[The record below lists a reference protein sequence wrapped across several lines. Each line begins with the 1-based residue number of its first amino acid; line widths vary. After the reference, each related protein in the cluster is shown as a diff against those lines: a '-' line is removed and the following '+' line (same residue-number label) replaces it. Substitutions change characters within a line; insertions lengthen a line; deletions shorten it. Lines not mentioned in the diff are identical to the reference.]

1 MLRLSVPLRLAL
13 ARLTLPLMVATAFGV
28 MLLGKADTVVVER
41 ARMAVADVLAPVH
54 AVVSEPMA
62 AIRAG
67 IAEAVGLVALHSEN
81 ARLREENERLRRWQA
96 AALALEQENATLR
109 RMTGFVADPVPAFRT
124 ARVVAD
130 AGGIYARA
138 VLLRTGPDLQPVR
151 GQVAMDERG
160 LAGRVTEVG
169 SRSARI
175 LLVTDL
181 NSRIPVV
188 LEGSGARAVMAG
200 TNGAR
205 PRLQHWP
212 EGTRPAEGQRVV
224 TLGDAA
230 TVPGGLPV
238 GVVRWTESGAAE
250 VELFARLDRLDV
262 LRLFELGLSGIL
274 PPEAVARPQPRGRR

>member
-13 ARLTLPLMVATAFGV
+13 ARLTLPGLVAAAFGT
-28 MLLGKADTVVVER
+28 MLLGKADTVLVER
-41 ARMAVADVLAPVH
+41 ARMALADILAPVH
-54 AVVSEPMA
+54 AVVSEPLGA
-62 AIRAG
+62 ARAV
-67 IAEAVGLVALHSEN
+67 IEEAQHLVALRSEN

-96 AALALEQENATLR
+96 AALALETENAALR
-109 RMTGFVADPVPAFRT
+109 RMAGFVPDPQPPFRT
-124 ARVVAD
+124 VRVVAD
-130 AGGIYARA
+130 AGGTYARA
-138 VLLRTGPDLQPVR
+138 VLLRTGPEVQPVR

-169 SRSARI
+169 TRSARV

-200 TNGAR
+200 TNGPR

-224 TLGDAA
+224 TLGDAT

-250 VELFARLDRLDV
+250 VELFARLDRLDM

>member
-13 ARLTLPLMVATAFGV
+13 ARLTLPLLVAAAFAT
-28 MLLGKADTVVVER
+28 MLLGKADTVLVER
-41 ARMAVADVLAPVH
+41 ARMAMADLLAPVH
-54 AVVSEPMA
+54 AVMSEPIGA
-62 AIRAG
+62 VRGG
-67 IAEAVGLVALHSEN
+67 IAEIQGLVALRSEN

-96 AALALEQENATLR
+96 AALALEQENTTLR
-109 RMTGFVADPVPAFRT
+109 RMTGFVAEPVPAYRT

-130 AGGIYARA
+130 AGGVYARA
-138 VLLRTGPDLQPVR
+138 VLLRTGPEIQPLR

-160 LAGRVTEVG
+160 LVGRVTEVG

-200 TNGAR
+200 TNGPR

-224 TLGDAA
+224 TLGDAG

-250 VELFARLDRLDV
+250 VELYARLDRLELV
-262 LRLFELGLSGIL
+262 RLFELGLSGIL

>member
-1 MLRLSVPLRLAL
+1 VLRLSVPLRLAL
-13 ARLTLPLMVATAFGV
+13 ARLTLPLLVAAAFAT
-28 MLLGKADTVVVER
+28 MLLGKADTVLVER
-41 ARMAVADVLAPVH
+41 VRMAMADLLAPVH
-54 AVVSEPMA
+54 AVVSEPIGA
-62 AIRAG
+62 VRGG
-67 IAEAVGLVALHSEN
+67 IAEIQGLVALRSDN

-96 AALALEQENATLR
+96 AALALEQENTTLR
-109 RMTGFVADPVPAFRT
+109 RMTGFVAEPMPAYRT

-130 AGGIYARA
+130 AGGVYARA
-138 VLLRTGPDLQPVR
+138 VLLRTGPEIQPLR

-160 LAGRVTEVG
+160 LVGRVTEVG
-169 SRSARI
+169 TRSARI

-200 TNGAR
+200 TNGPR

-224 TLGDAA
+224 TLGDAG

-238 GVVRWTESGAAE
+238 GVVRWTGSGAAE
-250 VELFARLDRLDV
+250 VELYARLDRLDLV
-262 LRLFELGLSGIL
+262 RLFELGLSGIL

>member
-13 ARLTLPLMVATAFGV
+13 ARLTLPLLIAAAFGV
-28 MLLGKADTVVVER
+28 MLLGKADAVLVER
-41 ARMAVADVLAPVH
+41 ARMALADLLAPVH
-54 AVVSEPMA
+54 AVLSEPIGA
-62 AIRAG
+62 VRNTV
-67 IAEAVGLVALHSEN
+67 AEVQSLVALRFEN
-81 ARLREENERLRRWQA
+81 ARLREENDRLRRWQA

-109 RMTGFVADPVPAFRT
+109 RMTGYVADPMPAFRT

-138 VLLRTGPDLQPVR
+138 VLLRTGPELQPVR
-151 GQVAMDERG
+151 GQVAMDDRG

-169 SRSARI
+169 TRSARI

-200 TNGAR
+200 TNGPR

>member
-13 ARLTLPLMVATAFGV
+13 ARLTLPLLIATAFGV
-28 MLLGKADTVVVER
+28 MLLGKADAVLVER
-41 ARMAVADVLAPVH
+41 ARMALADLLAPVH
-54 AVVSEPMA
+54 SVLSEPIGA
-62 AIRAG
+62 VRGAV
-67 IAEAVGLVALHSEN
+67 AEAEALLAMRTEN

-96 AALALEQENATLR
+96 AALTLERENATLR
-109 RMTGFVADPVPAFRT
+109 RMTGYIADPMPAFRT
-124 ARVVAD
+124 VRVVAD

-138 VLLRTGPDLQPVR
+138 VLLRTGPEVQPVR
-151 GQVAMDERG
+151 GQVAMDDRG

-200 TNGAR
+200 TNGPR

-224 TLGDAA
+224 TLGDAD

-238 GVVRWTESGAAE
+238 GVVRWTGSGAAE

-274 PPEAVARPQPRGRR
+274 PPEAVARPQPRSRR